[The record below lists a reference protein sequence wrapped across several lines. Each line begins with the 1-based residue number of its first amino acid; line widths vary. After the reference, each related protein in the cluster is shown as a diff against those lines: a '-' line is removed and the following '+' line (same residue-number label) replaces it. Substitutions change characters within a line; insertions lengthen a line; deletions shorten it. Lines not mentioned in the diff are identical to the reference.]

1 MYIYIYKK
9 LIDVLHNGD
18 WISKIQV
25 TSCQLQGSDIRVQ
38 IQNIKLYKLKRSLIS
53 FTLC

>member
-18 WISKIQV
+18 WISKISKIQV
-25 TSCQLQGSDIRVQ
+25 TSCQLQVQ
-38 IQNIKLYKLKRSLIS
+38 IYEFKFKILNFIS
-53 FTLC
+53 